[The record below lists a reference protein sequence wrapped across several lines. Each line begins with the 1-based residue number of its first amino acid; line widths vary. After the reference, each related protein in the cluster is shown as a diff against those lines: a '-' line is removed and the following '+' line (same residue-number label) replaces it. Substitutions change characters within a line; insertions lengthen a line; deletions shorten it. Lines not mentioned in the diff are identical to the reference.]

1 MCFAFYKGRLCLLL
15 IRGSQLQR
23 FPASL
28 QPPPLPCLTTPVCS
42 RIHTVKDEAMNCLGF
57 FLLPSLGICSLGV
70 EEEKKPYNEDIHI
83 QVSLLFFCL
92 CYVTPRSRTLRH
104 SSIMVT
110 VRLERRVF
118 LASGCGGVMRPLSL
132 SFLSRLLRRRIAARN
147 GGERRRREIFTGHE
161 IANFEGKRNAS
172 KLHA

>member
-1 MCFAFYKGRLCLLL
+1 MCFAFYKGRLCLSL

-23 FPASL
+23 SPTSL
-28 QPPPLPCLTTPVCS
+28 QPPPPSFNYPAVCS
-42 RIHTVKDEAMNCLGF
+42 RMHTVKDEAVNCLGF
-57 FLLPSLGICSLGV
+57 FLLSQSWYLLAGGGGR
-70 EEEKKPYNEDIHI
+70 EKPYNEDIHI

-104 SSIMVT
+104 SSVMVT

-132 SFLSRLLRRRIAARN
+132 SLFCRASASAAESHPGTEEERN
-147 GGERRRREIFTGHE
+147 FYRT
-161 IANFEGKRNAS
+161 RN
-172 KLHA
+172 HQF